1 MGAINEGE
9 GSMTLK
15 MLFSIAALAGVVT
28 YCFHRGKAASAMKR
42 EAKPELHRWEGEGGS
57 VPQAAAAIPAP
68 APRIHP
74 GNGAAAH

>member
-1 MGAINEGE
+1 MA
-9 GSMTLK
+9 LK

-28 YCFHRGKAASAMKR
+28 YCFHRGKAAGAVKR

-57 VPQAAAAIPAP
+57 VPEAAAPIPA
-68 APRIHP
+68 RGSYP